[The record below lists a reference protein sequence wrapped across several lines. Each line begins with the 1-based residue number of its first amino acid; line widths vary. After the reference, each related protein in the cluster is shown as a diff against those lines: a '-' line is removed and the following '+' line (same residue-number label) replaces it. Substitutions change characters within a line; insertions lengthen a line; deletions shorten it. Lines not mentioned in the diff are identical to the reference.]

1 MDILHHD
8 LETVETA
15 CLGHLNFV
23 RETLVEILV
32 DNTVGGCE
40 EHKDMGYKVTLVVVS
55 FLEGLEGDLR
65 VKAARAAA
73 AWSGVIKFQ
82 TTRHEAKYITFLL
95 GVGTGEAGRVAEM
108 VAFRDD
114 ERSMDE
120 RTEPKSDKNGSDPAF
135 NDSAGFS
142 PYGKPSDARM
152 AS

>member
-1 MDILHHD
+1 MR
-8 LETVETA
+8 TT
-15 CLGHLNFV
+15 
-23 RETLVEILV
+23 T
-32 DNTVGGCE
+32 
-40 EHKDMGYKVTLVVVS
+40 S

-73 AWSGVIKFQ
+73 AWSKVIKFQ
-82 TTRHEAKYITFLL
+82 TTRHEAKYVTFLL
-95 GVGTGEAGRVAEM
+95 GVGLGEAGRVAEM

-120 RTEPKSDKNGSDPAF
+120 RTEPKSDKNGSEPAF